1 MKILKKQLSEDS
13 GTDIEEEV
21 IIEEWLNGFIE
32 IRTRTIGIDGKYAK
46 QSILLRSRSFNALL
60 KLMRQF
66 KKTGTKIIKSQ
77 LSKDSEAVI
86 EEWEMGTIE
95 ILTRRHDFENEASHH
110 QRILL
115 TERESFEN
123 LLEAMREFKK
133 MKEV

>member
-32 IRTRTIGIDGKYAK
+32 IRVRTIGIEGKYAK
-46 QSILLRSRSFNALL
+46 QSILLRPRSFNALL

-95 ILTRRHDFENEASHH
+95 ILARRHDFENEASHH

-123 LLEAMREFKK
+123 LLEAMKEFKK
-133 MKEV
+133 IKEV